1 MQQADIRTKI
11 VSWFSE
17 LKDYQTPGWDA
28 LPDLDLYMD
37 QVITY
42 LERQMRVFAQDE
54 EDRLITSS
62 MINNYVKHGLIP
74 RPVKKKFTREHLF
87 YLLVISMLKQV
98 LPITDISNIIRHQAD
113 LMEMEELY
121 NSFSAIQDE
130 TLHAT
135 AWRIE
140 SEVGK
145 NNDDGFIT
153 RDALGMLAFRL
164 AFEASASIL
173 AVKKII
179 RLLCNEEHSKASL
192 DREDIKKKNG
202 TGNKPEKKKKNGYN
216 GKDIRTENRND
227 I

>member
-74 RPVKKKFTREHLF
+74 RPVKKKYTREHLF

-173 AVKKII
+173 AVKRSSACCVMKSIQKLPWTG
-179 RLLCNEEHSKASL
+179 R
-192 DREDIKKKNG
+192 DIKKKNG
-202 TGNKPEKKKKNGYN
+202 TGNKPEKKKKTAIMA
-216 GKDIRTENRND
+216 KI
-227 I
+227 